1 MIVNQKNNVIEANI
15 KEYEILTFDQYLDL
29 SEDRKVTNAW
39 YISLSKNHDAN
50 KYAVVV
56 LLERYKF
63 YNQPFQFR
71 VDVQDPENK
80 LVKPPNKL

>member
-29 SEDRKVTNAW
+29 SEDRKVTNTW

-50 KYAVVV
+50 KYVRLLFAFLTDLDLV
-56 LLERYKF
+56 LH
-63 YNQPFQFR
+63 
-71 VDVQDPENK
+71 
-80 LVKPPNKL
+80 